1 MGKRKLPFFEKVE
14 ITDVGSEGKAIARVN
29 DMVTF
34 VSLVAPGDIVD
45 LQVTRKRK
53 RYAEARVTY
62 FHKLSDI
69 RVSPSCEHFGVCG
82 GCKWQHLPYREQLK
96 FKEKQVVDALI
107 RIGKLELP
115 EINPILGSPEEYF
128 YRNKLEFTFSSRR
141 WYTRD
146 ELDSTGD
153 FKNWNA
159 LGFHV
164 PGMFDKVVDINKC
177 WLQPEPSNAIRNFL
191 RKYAEDHELQFFD
204 TRDSG
209 GFMRNLVIRT
219 SEAGEVMVVLA
230 FFREEEQNRIVMLE
244 SLADAFPQITSL
256 MYTINSKANDTL
268 YDQEIFVFRGR
279 DHIIEEMEDLKFR
292 IGPKSFFQ
300 TNTKQSLELYRVA
313 REFAGLTGNELVYDL
328 YTGTGTIA
336 NFIARSAKKVIG
348 IESVPEAIH
357 DAWINSE
364 VNGISNVAF
373 FSGDIKDLLSRDFM
387 DKHGRP
393 DVVITDP
400 PRVGMHESVVQTL
413 LEAKPGRIVYVSC
426 NPATQAR
433 DLEMMSEI
441 YKVMKVQPVDM
452 FPHTHHVE
460 NVVLMELRAVM
471 K

>member
-1 MGKRKLPFFEKVE
+1 MPFFEKVE

>member
-14 ITDVGSEGKAIARVN
+14 ITDVGAEGKAIARIN

-34 VSLVAPGDIVD
+34 ISMVAPGDIVD

-53 RYAEARVTY
+53 RFAEARVTH

-69 RVSPSCEHFGVCG
+69 RTVPSCEHFGVCG
-82 GCKWQHLPYREQLK
+82 GCKWQHLPYQEQLK
-96 FKEKQVVDALI
+96 FKEKQVIDALI

-115 EINPILGSPEEYF
+115 GVNPILGSSDEYF
-128 YRNKLEFTFSSRR
+128 YRNKLEFTFSNRR

-146 ELDSTGD
+146 ELDAFGD

-164 PGMFDKVVDINKC
+164 PGMFDKVVDIKKC
-177 WLQPEPSNAIRNFL
+177 WLQPEPSNEIRNFL
-191 RKYAEDHELQFFD
+191 RKYAEVHELQFFD
-204 TRDSG
+204 TRCSG
-209 GFMRNLVIRT
+209 GFLRNLIIRT
-219 SEAGEVMVVLA
+219 STTGELMVILV
-230 FFREEEQNRIVMLE
+230 FFREEMENRIALLE
-244 SLADAFPQITSL
+244 SLSMEFPQITSL
-256 MYTINSKANDTL
+256 MYTINTKGNDTL
-268 YDQEIFVFRGR
+268 YDQDIIVYRGR
-279 DHIIEEMEDLKFR
+279 DHIIEEMGDLKFR

-300 TNTKQSLELYRVA
+300 TNTRQSLELYRIV

-336 NFIARSAKKVIG
+336 NFVARSAKEVIG
-348 IESVPEAIH
+348 IELVPAAIE

-364 VNGISNVAF
+364 LNGINNISF
-373 FSGDIKDLLSRDFM
+373 FSGDAKDLLSKEFLDI
-387 DKHGRP
+387 HGKP

-400 PRVGMHESVVQTL
+400 PRVGMYESVVQTL
-413 LEAKPGRIVYVSC
+413 LQAAPERIVYVSC

-433 DLEMMSEI
+433 DLEMMSRL
-441 YKVMKVQPVDM
+441 YNVKKVQPVDM

-460 NVVLMELRAVM
+460 NVVLLEL

>member
-1 MGKRKLPFFEKVE
+1 MGNRKLPFFEKVE
-14 ITDVGSEGKAIARVN
+14 ITDVGAEGKAIARVN

-34 VSLVAPGDIVD
+34 VSMVAPGDIVD

-53 RYAEARVTY
+53 RFAEARVTHI
-62 FHKLSDI
+62 HKLSEI
-69 RVSPSCEHFGVCG
+69 RVLPSCEHFGVCG
-82 GCKWQHLPYREQLK
+82 GCKWQHPPYSEQLK

-107 RIGKLELP
+107 RIGKLVLP
-115 EINPILGSPEEYF
+115 EVNPILGSSEEYF
-128 YRNKLEFTFSSRR
+128 YRNKLEFTFSNRR
-141 WYTRD
+141 WYTRE
-146 ELDSTGD
+146 ELDSSGD

-177 WLQPEPSNAIRNFL
+177 WLQPEPSNTIRNFL

-209 GFMRNLVIRT
+209 GFLRNLIVRT
-219 SEAGEVMVVLA
+219 SSTGEIMIIIA
-230 FFREEEQNRIVMLE
+230 FFREEEQNRVNLLE
-244 SLADAFPQITSL
+244 SLAKEFPQITSL

-268 YDQEIFVFRGR
+268 YDQDIIVFKGR
-279 DHIIEEMEDLKFR
+279 DHIIEAMEDLKFR

-313 REFAGLTGNELVYDL
+313 RDFAGLTGNELVYDL

-336 NFIARSAKKVIG
+336 NFVAGRAKKVIG

-364 VNGISNVAF
+364 INGIKNVAF
-373 FSGDIKDLLSRDFM
+373 FSGDMKDLLSNEFLNI
-387 DKHGRP
+387 HGRP

-400 PRVGMHESVVQTL
+400 PRIGMHESVVMTL
-413 LEAKPGRIVYVSC
+413 LEAAPKKIVYVSC

-433 DLEMMSEI
+433 DLELLSGL
-441 YKVMKVQPVDM
+441 YKVTKVQPVDM

-460 NVVLMELRAVM
+460 NIVLLEL

>member
-14 ITDVGSEGKAIARVN
+14 ITDIGAEGKAIARVN

-34 VSLVAPGDIVD
+34 VSMVAPGDIVN

-53 RYAEARVTY
+53 RFAEARVTH
-62 FHKLSDI
+62 FHKLSEM

-82 GCKWQHLPYREQLK
+82 GCKWQHIPYAEQLK
-96 FKEKQVVDALI
+96 FKEKQVIDALV
-107 RIGKLELP
+107 RIGKIELP
-115 EINPILGSPEEYF
+115 EVNPILGSPQEYF
-128 YRNKLEFTFSSRR
+128 YRNKLEFTFSNRR
-141 WYTRD
+141 WYTRE
-146 ELDSTGD
+146 ELDSEGD

-177 WLQPEPSNAIRNFL
+177 WLQPEPSNAIRNFI

-209 GFMRNLVIRT
+209 GFLRNLIIRNST
-219 SEAGEVMVVLA
+219 VGELMVVLA
-230 FFREEEQNRIVMLE
+230 FFREEKEKRIALLE
-244 SLADAFPQITSL
+244 SVSNAIPEISSL

-268 YDQEIFVFRGR
+268 YDQEIIVFAGK
-279 DHIIEEMEDLKFR
+279 DYIIEEMEGLKFR

-300 TNTKQSLELYRVA
+300 TNTNQSLELYRTT

-336 NFIARSAKKVIG
+336 NFVAKNSKKVIG
-348 IESVPEAIH
+348 IESVPEAID
-357 DAWINSE
+357 DARKNSE
-364 VNGISNVAF
+364 LNGIRNVEF
-373 FSGDIKDLLSRDFM
+373 FSGDMKDLLSREFM
-387 DKHGRP
+387 ALHGRP

-400 PRVGMHESVVQTL
+400 PRAGMHDSVVQVL
-413 LEAKPGRIVYVSC
+413 LEASPGKIVYVSC

-433 DLEMMSEI
+433 DLDLLSSK
-441 YKVMKVQPVDM
+441 YKVEKVQPVDM

-460 NVVLMELRAVM
+460 NVVLLTL
-471 K
+471 KNQ

>member
-14 ITDVGSEGKAIARVN
+14 ITDIGAEGKAIARVN

-34 VSLVAPGDIVD
+34 VSMVAPGDIVD

-53 RYAEARVTY
+53 RFAEARVTHI
-62 FHKLSDI
+62 HKLSEM
-69 RVSPSCEHFGVCG
+69 RVEPSCEHFGVCG
-82 GCKWQHLPYREQLK
+82 GCKWQHIPYKEQLK
-96 FKEKQVVDALI
+96 FKEKQVIDALV

-115 EINPILGSPEEYF
+115 EVTPILGSKEEYF
-128 YRNKLEFTFSSRR
+128 YRNKLEFTFSNRR
-141 WYTRD
+141 WYTRE

-177 WLQPEPSNAIRNFL
+177 WLQPEPSNAIRNFI
-191 RKYAEDHELQFFD
+191 RKYAEVHELQFFD

-209 GFMRNLVIRT
+209 GFLRNLIIRT
-219 SEAGEVMVVLA
+219 STTGELMVILA
-230 FFREEEQNRIVMLE
+230 FFREEKENREALLE
-244 SLADAFPQITSL
+244 SLANEFPQITSL
-256 MYTINSKANDTL
+256 MYTVNPKANDTL
-268 YDQEIFVFRGR
+268 YDQEIIVFKGR
-279 DHIIEEMEDLKFR
+279 DHIVEEMEGLKFR

-300 TNTKQSLELYRVA
+300 TNTHQSLELYKIA
-313 REFAGLTGNELVYDL
+313 RDFAGLTGNELVYDL

-336 NFIARSAKKVIG
+336 NFVARTARKVIG
-348 IESVPEAIH
+348 IESVPEAIA

-364 VNGISNVAF
+364 INGIDNTAF
-373 FSGDIKDLLSRDFM
+373 FSGDMKDLLSNEFLGI
-387 DKHGRP
+387 HGRP

-400 PRVGMHESVVQTL
+400 PRIGMHESVVMTL
-413 LEAKPGRIVYVSC
+413 LEAAPKKIVYVSC

-433 DLEMMSEI
+433 DLELLSGI
-441 YKVMKVQPVDM
+441 YKVTKAQAVDM

-460 NVVLMELRAVM
+460 NVVLLELR
-471 K
+471 

>member
-1 MGKRKLPFFEKVE
+1 LGKRKLPFFEKVE
-14 ITDVGSEGKAIARVN
+14 ITDVGAEGKAIARIN
-29 DMVTF
+29 ELVTF

-53 RYAEARVTY
+53 RYAEARVTH
-62 FHKLSDI
+62 FHKLSDV
-69 RVSPSCEHFGVCG
+69 RVQPSCEHFGVCG
-82 GCKWQHLPYREQLK
+82 GCKWQHLPYSEQIK
-96 FKEKQVVDALI
+96 HKEKQVVDALI

-115 EINPILGSPEEYF
+115 EVSRILGSKEEFF
-128 YRNKLEFTFSSRR
+128 YRNKLEFTFSNRR
-141 WYTRD
+141 WYTRE

-177 WLQPEPSNAIRNFL
+177 WLQPEPSNSIRNFL
-191 RKYAEDHELQFFD
+191 RKYSEEHELQFFD

-209 GFMRNLVIRT
+209 GFLRNLIIRT
-219 SEAGEVMVVLA
+219 STTGEIMVILA
-230 FFREEEQNRIVMLE
+230 FFREEENNRLALLE
-244 SLADAFPQITSL
+244 SLANEFPQITSL
-256 MYTINSKANDTL
+256 MYTINTKGNDTL
-268 YDQEIFVFRGR
+268 YDQDIIVFRGR
-279 DHIIEEMEDLKFR
+279 DYIIEQMDNLKFR

-300 TNTKQSLELYRVA
+300 TNTLQSLEMYRIV

-336 NFIARSAKKVIG
+336 NFVAGKAKKVIG
-348 IESVPEAIH
+348 IESVPEAIA

-364 VNGISNVAF
+364 INGIQNIDF
-373 FSGDIKDLLSRDFM
+373 FSGDIKDLLSKEFLEL
-387 DKHGRP
+387 HGRP

-400 PRVGMHESVVQTL
+400 PRVGMHESVVQTI
-413 LEAKPGRIVYVSC
+413 LEAAPKRIVYVSC

-433 DLEMMSEI
+433 DLELMSGL
-441 YKVMKVQPVDM
+441 YKVKKVQPVDM

-460 NVVLMELRAVM
+460 NIVLLELR
-471 K
+471 

>member
-1 MGKRKLPFFEKVE
+1 LGKRKLPFFEKVE
-14 ITDVGSEGKAIARVN
+14 ITDVGAEGKAIARIN

-34 VSLVAPGDIVD
+34 VSMVAPGDIVD

-53 RYAEARVTY
+53 RYAEARVTH

-69 RVSPSCEHFGVCG
+69 RVQPSCEHFGVCG
-82 GCKWQHLPYREQLK
+82 GCKWQHLPYSEQIK
-96 FKEKQVVDALI
+96 HKEKQVVDALI
-107 RIGKLELP
+107 RIGKIELP
-115 EINPILGSPEEYF
+115 EINPILGSEEEFF
-128 YRNKLEFTFSSRR
+128 YRNKLEFTFSNRR
-141 WYTRD
+141 WYTRE

-191 RKYAEDHELQFFD
+191 RKYAEEHELQFFD

-209 GFMRNLVIRT
+209 GFLRNLIIRT
-219 SEAGEVMVVLA
+219 STTGEIMVILT
-230 FFREEEQNRIVMLE
+230 FFREEENNRLALLE
-244 SLADAFPQITSL
+244 SLSNEFPQITSL
-256 MYTINSKANDTL
+256 MYTINTKGNDTL
-268 YDQEIFVFRGR
+268 YDQEIIVFKGR
-279 DHIIEEMEDLKFR
+279 DYIIEQMDYLKFR

-300 TNTKQSLELYRVA
+300 TNTLQSLEMYRIV

-336 NFIARSAKKVIG
+336 NFVAGKAKKVIG
-348 IESVPEAIH
+348 IESVPEAIG

-364 VNGISNVAF
+364 INGISNVAF
-373 FSGDIKDLLSRDFM
+373 FSGDIKDLLSKEFLEL
-387 DKHGRP
+387 HGRP

-400 PRVGMHESVVQTL
+400 PRVGMHESVVRTL
-413 LEAKPGRIVYVSC
+413 LEAAPKRIVYVSC

-433 DLEMMSEI
+433 DLEIMSGL
-441 YKVMKVQPVDM
+441 YKVTKVQPVDM

-460 NVVLMELRAVM
+460 NIVLLELR
-471 K
+471 

>member
-14 ITDVGSEGKAIARVN
+14 ITDVGAEGKAIARIN

-34 VSLVAPGDIVD
+34 ISMVAPGDIVD

-53 RYAEARVTY
+53 RFAEARVTH

-69 RVSPSCEHFGVCG
+69 RTKPSCEHFGVCG
-82 GCKWQHLPYREQLK
+82 GCKWQHLPYTEQLK
-96 FKEKQVVDALI
+96 FKEKQVIDALI

-115 EINPILGSPEEYF
+115 GVNPILGSSEEYF
-128 YRNKLEFTFSSRR
+128 YRNKLEFTFSNRR
-141 WYTRD
+141 WYTRE
-146 ELDSTGD
+146 ELDASGD

-177 WLQPEPSNAIRNFL
+177 WLQPEPSNAIRNFM
-191 RKYAEDHELQFFD
+191 RKYAEAHDLSFFD

-209 GFMRNLVIRT
+209 GFLRNLIIRT
-219 SEAGEVMVVLA
+219 SSTGEIMVILA
-230 FFREEEQNRIVMLE
+230 FFKEEKQNRIQLLE
-244 SLADAFPQITSL
+244 SLVKEFPQITSL
-256 MYTINSKANDTL
+256 MYTINGKANDTL
-268 YDQEIFVFRGR
+268 YDQDIIVFSGR
-279 DHIIEEMEDLKFR
+279 DHIIEVLENLKFR

-300 TNTKQSLELYRVA
+300 TNTNQSLALYRVA

-336 NFIARSAKKVIG
+336 NFVAGRAKKVIG
-348 IESVPEAIH
+348 IESVPEAIQ

-364 VNGISNVAF
+364 LNGISNVSF
-373 FSGDIKDLLSRDFM
+373 FSGDIKDLLSNEFLDTY
-387 DKHGRP
+387 GRP

-400 PRVGMHESVVQTL
+400 PRAGMHESVVKML
-413 LEAKPGRIVYVSC
+413 LEASPKKIVYVSC

-433 DLEMMSEI
+433 DLELMSEI
-441 YKVMKVQPVDM
+441 YKVVKVQPVDM

-460 NVVLMELRAVM
+460 NVVLLEVR
-471 K
+471 